1 MYYDATGADYISTPS
16 FAIPNTG
23 ILTTEMWMKS
33 KASAPDNQAIISNG
47 GYAIDEGFIRM
58 HREGNGNSLYY
69 YYANGTTQAYGIGYN
84 LFQNLDDQFI
94 HIVTVCDYTN
104 KTFKAYRN
112 GVLFGAS
119 DL

>member
-1 MYYDATGADYISTPS
+1 
-16 FAIPNTG
+16 
-23 ILTTEMWMKS
+23 MKS

-69 YYANGTTQAYGIGYN
+69 YYANGTTQAYGIGSN
-84 LFQNLDDQFI
+84 FFQNLDNQYI
-94 HIVTVCDYTN
+94 HIVLVCDYTN

-112 GVLFGAS
+112 GVLFGTS